1 MFNICLVED
10 EKSLNNLIKT
20 YLESAGYNVIQCFSG
35 KEALE
40 LTTKIHLWI
49 LDIMLSDD
57 ISGYDI
63 IKKIRETDDKVPVI
77 FTSARDQ
84 DLDKIIGLELGSD
97 DYITKPY
104 SPKELVLRVNNIIKR
119 VYKDTFDKITYEDY
133 KINVE
138 KRTVTL
144 FDKEI
149 KLTTLEFELLLLF
162 VNNVGKSFSREE
174 ILNSIN
180 SFKGEYSQI
189 PPMYSALKQNG
200 VRLYELARKG
210 IEVERKGRLINIHNL
225 EDIKINNPYISMK
238 VTCSKGTY
246 IRSLCYDIGE
256 KLGVFA
262 TMTQLNRAKTSVFS
276 QEKSININELTKE
289 NINDYILSMEEAL
302 EKYDKIVVNKKYV
315 KLLVNG
321 VRVADGRFTKD
332 KVINNK
338 LYRVY
343 DDENNFIGLGERNDA
358 GFKIEKLLIT

>member
-1 MFNICLVED
+1 MNGVLNIFKPKRMSSFEAVRVV
-10 EKSLNNLIKT
+10 KKV
-20 YLESAGYNVIQCFSG
+20 AGTG
-35 KEALE
+35 KVGHTGTLDPEATGVLPICIGRA
-40 LTTKIHLWI
+40 TKII
-49 LDIMLSDD
+49 
-57 ISGYDI
+57 
-63 IKKIRETDDKVPVI
+63 
-77 FTSARDQ
+77 
-84 DLDKIIGLELGSD
+84 
-97 DYITKPY
+97 DYIMDSEK
-104 SPKELVLRVNNIIKR
+104 
-119 VYKDTFDKITYEDY
+119 VYE
-133 KINVE
+133 
-138 KRTVTL
+138 VTL
-144 FDKEI
+144 
-149 KLTTLEFELLLLF
+149 KLGIRTTTYDLEGEVLEERDPSHLTE
-162 VNNVGKSFSREE
+162 EE
-174 ILNSIN
+174 ILNAIN

-210 IEVERKGRLINIHNL
+210 IEVERKGRLVNIYNL

-302 EKYDKIVVNKKYV
+302 EKYDKIIVNKKYV

>member
-1 MFNICLVED
+1 MNGVLNIFKPKGMSSFDAVRVV
-10 EKSLNNLIKT
+10 KKV
-20 YLESAGYNVIQCFSG
+20 AGTG
-35 KEALE
+35 KVGHTGTLDPEATGVLPICIGKA
-40 LTTKIHLWI
+40 TKII
-49 LDIMLSDD
+49 
-57 ISGYDI
+57 
-63 IKKIRETDDKVPVI
+63 
-77 FTSARDQ
+77 
-84 DLDKIIGLELGSD
+84 
-97 DYITKPY
+97 DYIMDSEK
-104 SPKELVLRVNNIIKR
+104 
-119 VYKDTFDKITYEDY
+119 VYE
-133 KINVE
+133 
-138 KRTVTL
+138 VTL
-144 FDKEI
+144 
-149 KLTTLEFELLLLF
+149 KLGIRTTTYDLEGEVLEERDPSHLTE
-162 VNNVGKSFSREE
+162 EE
-174 ILNSIN
+174 ILNAIN

-210 IEVERKGRLINIHNL
+210 IEVERKGRLVNIYNL

-238 VTCSKGTY
+238 VACSKGTY

-302 EKYDKIVVNKKYV
+302 EKYDKIIVNKKYA

>member
-1 MFNICLVED
+1 MNGVLNIFKPKGMSSFDAVRVV
-10 EKSLNNLIKT
+10 KKV
-20 YLESAGYNVIQCFSG
+20 AGTG
-35 KEALE
+35 KVGHTGTLDPEATGVLPICIGKA
-40 LTTKIHLWI
+40 TKII
-49 LDIMLSDD
+49 
-57 ISGYDI
+57 
-63 IKKIRETDDKVPVI
+63 
-77 FTSARDQ
+77 
-84 DLDKIIGLELGSD
+84 
-97 DYITKPY
+97 DYIMDSEK
-104 SPKELVLRVNNIIKR
+104 
-119 VYKDTFDKITYEDY
+119 VYE
-133 KINVE
+133 
-138 KRTVTL
+138 VTL
-144 FDKEI
+144 
-149 KLTTLEFELLLLF
+149 KLGIRTTTYDLEGEVLEERDPSHLTE
-162 VNNVGKSFSREE
+162 EE

-210 IEVERKGRLINIHNL
+210 IEVERKGRLVNIYNL

-302 EKYDKIVVNKKYV
+302 EKYDKIIVNKKYA

>member
-1 MFNICLVED
+1 MNGVLNIFKPKGMSSFDAVRVV
-10 EKSLNNLIKT
+10 KKV
-20 YLESAGYNVIQCFSG
+20 AGTG
-35 KEALE
+35 KVGHTGTLDPEATGVLPICIGRA
-40 LTTKIHLWI
+40 TKII
-49 LDIMLSDD
+49 
-57 ISGYDI
+57 
-63 IKKIRETDDKVPVI
+63 
-77 FTSARDQ
+77 
-84 DLDKIIGLELGSD
+84 
-97 DYITKPY
+97 DYIMDSEK
-104 SPKELVLRVNNIIKR
+104 
-119 VYKDTFDKITYEDY
+119 VYE
-133 KINVE
+133 
-138 KRTVTL
+138 VTL
-144 FDKEI
+144 
-149 KLTTLEFELLLLF
+149 KLGIRTTTYDLEGEVLEERDPSHLTE
-162 VNNVGKSFSREE
+162 EE
-174 ILNSIN
+174 ILKSIN

-189 PPMYSALKQNG
+189 LPMYSALKQNG

-210 IEVERKGRLINIHNL
+210 IEVERKGRLVNIYNL

>member
-1 MFNICLVED
+1 MNGVLNIFKPKGMSSFDAVRVV
-10 EKSLNNLIKT
+10 KK
-20 YLESAGYNVIQCFSG
+20 VSG
-35 KEALE
+35 TGKVGHTGTLDPEATGVLPICIGRA
-40 LTTKIHLWI
+40 TKII
-49 LDIMLSDD
+49 
-57 ISGYDI
+57 
-63 IKKIRETDDKVPVI
+63 
-77 FTSARDQ
+77 
-84 DLDKIIGLELGSD
+84 
-97 DYITKPY
+97 DYIMDSEK
-104 SPKELVLRVNNIIKR
+104 
-119 VYKDTFDKITYEDY
+119 VYE
-133 KINVE
+133 
-138 KRTVTL
+138 VTL
-144 FDKEI
+144 
-149 KLTTLEFELLLLF
+149 KLGIRTTTYDLEGEVLEERDPSHLTE
-162 VNNVGKSFSREE
+162 EE

-210 IEVERKGRLINIHNL
+210 IEVERKGRLVNIYNL